1 MCPVLAIDVYEH
13 AYVRD
18 FGATPD
24 GRKQYVE
31 AFFRNLN
38 WEHVNRQLA
47 QAEGAREGAE
57 AAGAREPAIAG
68 S

>member
-1 MCPVLAIDVYEH
+1 MTYEH

-31 AFFRNLN
+31 AFFRDIS
-38 WEHVNRQLA
+38 WDHVNRQLT
-47 QAEGAREGAE
+47 QAE
-57 AAGAREPAIAG
+57 AARHGADASGAREPEPAG
-68 S
+68 ARP